1 MRREGLTQGTKSFV
15 GEMGHEDLTRKFLLA
30 PVNSMKTR

>member
-1 MRREGLTQGTKSFV
+1 LTWGTKNIV

-30 PVNSMKTR
+30 PVNSMETR